1 MNDLDDVWNA
11 VYGGTPPSPSLGHC
25 SVLIKVLQGQG
36 GVKDVFMS
44 HSTWSSYNT
53 MLRILKRYDFY
64 LRKVPTSSGQS
75 GRCRQMGRRV
85 KGKGYSSKTSSVFPL
100 ARPSVTPKR
109 AFDALKRTVGL
120 NVLRMSLISMD
131 FVNLQSADVHV
142 WQCFDSTRSS
152 CVKVS

>member
-25 SVLIKVLQGQG
+25 SVLIKVLQGQD

-44 HSTWSSYNT
+44 HNTWTSYRH

-85 KGKGYSSKTSSVFPL
+85 KGKG
-100 ARPSVTPKR
+100 
-109 AFDALKRTVGL
+109 
-120 NVLRMSLISMD
+120 
-131 FVNLQSADVHV
+131 
-142 WQCFDSTRSS
+142 
-152 CVKVS
+152 